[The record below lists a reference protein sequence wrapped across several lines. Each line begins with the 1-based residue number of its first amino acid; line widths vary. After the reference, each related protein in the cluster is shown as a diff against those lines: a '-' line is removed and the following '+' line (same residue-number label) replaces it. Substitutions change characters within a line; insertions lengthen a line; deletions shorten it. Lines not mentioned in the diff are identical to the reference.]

1 MRCISLIAVIFC
13 LLVIHS
19 NANRGKSPGKGKYY
33 LVKTKDS
40 SDDEM
45 PMAPE
50 EDQDEVSAIPVPDH
64 TVDPQALEELDKIIN
79 PQDLLE
85 LDKLINENG
94 NIEDGEG
101 EDYVV
106 MRKRKGLKTKAI

>member
-1 MRCISLIAVIFC
+1 MIRISLIAVIFC

-64 TVDPQALEELDKIIN
+64 TVNPQALEEL
-79 PQDLLE
+79 E
-85 LDKLINENG
+85 KLIDEEFG
-94 NIEDGEG
+94 DGQEKEESNATG
-101 EDYVV
+101 ICT
-106 MRKRKGLKTKAI
+106 KRYKTTSLMQLIF

>member
-1 MRCISLIAVIFC
+1 MRRIYLIAVIFC

-40 SDDEM
+40 SDEEM

-50 EDQDEVSAIPVPDH
+50 EDLDEVSAIPVPDH
-64 TVDPQALEELDKIIN
+64 TVSPQALEELDKIIN
-79 PQDLLE
+79 PQDLVE
-85 LDKLINENG
+85 LDKLINESG
-94 NIEDGEG
+94 NIEDGE
-101 EDYVV
+101 DYEV
-106 MRKRKGLKTKAI
+106 MRKRKGLKTKVI